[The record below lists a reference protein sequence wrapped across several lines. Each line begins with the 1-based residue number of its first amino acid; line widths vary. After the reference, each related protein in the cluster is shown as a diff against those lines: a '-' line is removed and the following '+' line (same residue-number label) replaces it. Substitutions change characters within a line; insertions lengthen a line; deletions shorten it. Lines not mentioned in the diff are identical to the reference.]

1 MERRHFAVG
10 LGAAVLS
17 IGGCATSPFL
27 SVDRL
32 IAQAVRDGK
41 MPGAILVIGHRNIVV
56 HRSVT
61 GYRALA
67 PEKEK
72 LTLDTVFD
80 MASLTKPLITALCVM
95 QLVEEGKLSLD
106 TKISALLPDFAANGK
121 DDITL
126 RLLLTHYSGLPPDLP
141 LSEPW
146 HGRNDALRLACAS
159 PLVARPGSKFIYS
172 DINFIVLGMVV
183 EIVSGNDLQDQAR
196 HRILSQLSMS
206 HSGFLPAPRDRRIIA
221 PTQYQTDGTI
231 LRGIVHD
238 PSARRMGGVA
248 GHAGLFARADDLV
261 RYITALIARR
271 SGQTSSFP
279 LSKAGVMLMTTP
291 QQPAGKHDLRGLGWD
306 IDTHYSSLR
315 GARFPL
321 GSFGHTGFTGPSL
334 WIAPES
340 GSFVLILTNRVHP
353 NGGTS
358 LVSLRR
364 SVSTEVARILATG

>member
-10 LGAAVLS
+10 LGAALLS
-17 IGGCATSPFL
+17 TGGCATSPFL

-32 IAQAVRDGK
+32 IAQALRDGK

-106 TKISALLPDFAANGK
+106 TKISALIPDFAANGK
-121 DDITL
+121 DDVTL

-172 DINFIVLGMVV
+172 DINFIVFGMVV

-291 QQPAGKHDLRGLGWD
+291 QQPAGRHDLRGLGWD

-315 GARFPL
+315 GAGFPL